1 MLVQQL
7 LGSDKV
13 RQVEAF
19 HLTQKKLMATKACE
33 WAVLE
38 QSFTEW
44 RDSPS
49 ANILALFGSM
59 GYGKTVTM
67 AFIIEHIKLFNR
79 DRIPSALLCY
89 HYCRDDESGNALYVM
104 SSLVQ
109 QLLSSRDQFKL
120 EFSDWYEERRSED
133 NRAPTQDSAM
143 LADFFFKTIRNSDRP
158 AWVLIDGLDE
168 CDEES
173 RIELLAAFKEQLPSI
188 PGLKVCMSS
197 RYYAETENLLQDA
210 FKVRMPKDP
219 ERDAAIVSHM
229 VNKRLPFLDDPSKM
243 YVITRL
249 SKLADGSM
257 IWVHTAVSLLAQRKT
272 TAIAKL
278 EDFLRDELPGS
289 RLSDMYGKLFVQI
302 TSEHDENQKVLE
314 YALEFLATAERP
326 LSMLELAWAVALR
339 DPANDIEGVK
349 DFQRFVETRRLQGF
363 LSPFI
368 HSVDFKDEKM
378 RQVRLVHQSLR
389 EQIFKSPPRLW
400 AQPRSHVTVP
410 EEHKIRRRSELHGE
424 IAKQCVRYLLAKDIQ
439 DLELFSE
446 EQTLKQTLDS
456 MPGMDVFGDG
466 SIDGDDSSNCDDT
479 EQKFD
484 PSDSGFGE
492 FFTYAS
498 CYWLLHMRK
507 GDHRSGPPLSDVLS
521 LATAETMISKS
532 WWEQFHR
539 PDCTLKVDESQA
551 RLQNLDPW
559 TIVSLYGSETLL
571 LELLQQTTK
580 TSVGYSSALMQ
591 QISAVQA
598 LLAIGDMKRIT
609 MLMQFKPGEDLEHP
623 MTLFGEVLRHWSRR
637 DQPRVTAKRQQ
648 DLEPVFEHMEAAFD
662 EMITQQW
669 GNEVLCLASLHGCI
683 PVLKRLFSAA
693 SHNPAFKQELLRTPH
708 RPQGTLLTRHQSIG
722 EAAWENQR
730 DAVAFLLAQDGIEA
744 HLRYADVAG
753 NTVFHKA
760 VRYGNLEIMQ
770 MLSSAFPEG
779 VNLKDKAGDSPL
791 QMAVFERPPKYEL
804 VRLLLTFGRADAR
817 CGYTGRECDWDEPLH
832 AAARAY
838 DFEMIK
844 ILVESGGVDPLS
856 LFERDE
862 NVRDAEPNY
871 AFIGSLG
878 HLRREDSIEAG
889 ELRNLL
895 LQLSKTSW
903 P

>member
-1 MLVQQL
+1 M
-7 LGSDKV
+7 
-13 RQVEAF
+13 
-19 HLTQKKLMATKACE
+19 
-33 WAVLE
+33 
-38 QSFTEW
+38 
-44 RDSPS
+44 
-49 ANILALFGSM
+49 
-59 GYGKTVTM
+59 
-67 AFIIEHIKLFNR
+67 
-79 DRIPSALLCY
+79 
-89 HYCRDDESGNALYVM
+89 
-104 SSLVQ
+104 
-109 QLLSSRDQFKL
+109 
-120 EFSDWYEERRSED
+120 
-133 NRAPTQDSAM
+133 
-143 LADFFFKTIRNSDRP
+143 
-158 AWVLIDGLDE
+158 
-168 CDEES
+168 
-173 RIELLAAFKEQLPSI
+173 
-188 PGLKVCMSS
+188 
-197 RYYAETENLLQDA
+197 
-210 FKVRMPKDP
+210 
-219 ERDAAIVSHM
+219 
-229 VNKRLPFLDDPSKM
+229 
-243 YVITRL
+243 
-249 SKLADGSM
+249 
-257 IWVHTAVSLLAQRKT
+257 
-272 TAIAKL
+272 
-278 EDFLRDELPGS
+278 
-289 RLSDMYGKLFVQI
+289 
-302 TSEHDENQKVLE
+302 
-314 YALEFLATAERP
+314 
-326 LSMLELAWAVALR
+326 ALR
-339 DPANDIEGVK
+339 DPANDIESVK

-889 ELRNLL
+889 ELCNLL